1 MFASSGHLADAVKD
15 GNFDIETFV
24 VPSICTACDLQTV
37 TYSTRAET
45 HAVIEAATQSTR
57 CPSPKSRIAPAC
69 GDPKRTSIYKLGFD
83 QESNNV
89 GMLIRLRTPTTSIKN
104 VLLCANW
111 CMFHQLHLVVD
122 VVLRRL
128 HVWEHV
134 EHYLVRYFNGVATS
148 VNNWRSSGVG

>member
-37 TYSTRAET
+37 TCSTRAET
-45 HAVIEAATQSTR
+45 HALIEAAMQSIG
-57 CPSPKSRIAPAC
+57 CPSPKSPIASAS
-69 GDPKRTSIYKLGFD
+69 GGPKRTSIYNLGFD

-89 GMLIRLRTPTTSIKN
+89 GMLRTLRTATTSIKH

-111 CMFHQLHLVVD
+111 CMFHQLHLGVE

-134 EHYLVRYFNGVATS
+134 EHYLVRYFNGVATL